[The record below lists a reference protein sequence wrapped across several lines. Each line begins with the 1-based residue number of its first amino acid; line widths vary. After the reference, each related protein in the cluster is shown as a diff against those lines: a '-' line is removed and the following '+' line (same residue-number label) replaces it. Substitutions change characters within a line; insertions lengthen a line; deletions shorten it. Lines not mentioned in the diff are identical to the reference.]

1 MRWRGS
7 HENKQSW
14 KWGSSDFPAP
24 RESSV
29 FSSHSGLAPFYRAL
43 RTSSTWHSATCL
55 LPPALPNS
63 SSVLSTTI
71 YRAHTFVC
79 PLNTSLCPAPT
90 QSGPLAYNFQKKSY
104 GRGSLQL
111 QFSSEPAPGLATILA
126 TMDDDSISDLSS
138 DLSSLPSLSPPPMDY
153 PSPVSSQDYDSNV
166 AASQQSQS
174 RECDGPPPAK
184 KRKTMEPKPRT
195 TQHLDLSPFSTYPA
209 IGQEA
214 QLDLLMKV
222 LRKRRKIVVIA
233 GAGISVSAGSKHR
246 ILQIPYVYS
255 YILST

>member
-1 MRWRGS
+1 MR
-7 HENKQSW
+7 
-14 KWGSSDFPAP
+14 
-24 RESSV
+24 
-29 FSSHSGLAPFYRAL
+29 L

-55 LPPALPNS
+55 LPFPTPLLCCQRQSIPPTPS
-63 SSVLSTTI
+63 FVPSTLRSVRRQRNRFLSHTI
-71 YRAHTFVC
+71 
-79 PLNTSLCPAPT
+79 S
-90 QSGPLAYNFQKKSY
+90 KKSY
-104 GRGSLQL
+104 GLGSLQL

-184 KRKTMEPKPRT
+184 KRRTVEPKPRT
-195 TQHLDLSPFSTYPA
+195 TQHLDLCPFSHYPA
-209 IGQEA
+209 IGQKA

-246 ILQIPYVYS
+246 ILQSPYVYS
-255 YILST
+255 YILSS